1 MTARLFLTVLLVLL
15 FAAFVAVNWSAFTA
29 PTTLSLLAGTVVAPL
44 GLVLLGV
51 LAAVTALFVVYMAW
65 WQGRMLMETRRHTQ
79 ELQAQRALADQ
90 AEASRFTALRASMT
104 AELGRLEAR
113 LDVTQSEVMARVD
126 AGIAELRQAVQ
137 DSSNTLAA
145 YIGEVE
151 DRVERGLDPVRTP
164 RLT

>member
-1 MTARLFLTVLLVLL
+1 MTARLLLTVLFLLL
-15 FAAFVAVNWSAFTA
+15 FAVFVTVNWSAFIA
-29 PTTLSLLAGTVVAPL
+29 PTTLSLVVDTVQAPL

-51 LAAVTALFVVYMAW
+51 LTALAAIFLVYMAW
-65 WQGRMLMETRRHTQ
+65 WQGRVLMETRRHTQ
-79 ELQAQRALADQ
+79 ELQAQRVLADQ
-90 AEASRFTALRASMT
+90 AEASRFTALQTSMT

-113 LDVTQSEVMARVD
+113 LDVTQSEVMAHVD

-151 DRVERGLDPVRTP
+151 DRFERGADPARTP

>member
-1 MTARLFLTVLLVLL
+1 MTARLLLTVLFLVL
-15 FAAFVAVNWSAFTA
+15 FAVFVTVNWSAFIA
-29 PTTLSLLAGTVVAPL
+29 PTTLSLVVDTVQAPL
-44 GLVLLGV
+44 GLVLLGM
-51 LAAVTALFVVYMAW
+51 LAALVASFLVYMAW
-65 WQGRMLMETRRHTQ
+65 WQGRVLMETRRHTQ
-79 ELQAQRALADQ
+79 ELQAQRVLADE
-90 AEASRFTALRASMT
+90 AEASRFTALQTSMT

-151 DRVERGLDPVRTP
+151 DRFERGADPARTP